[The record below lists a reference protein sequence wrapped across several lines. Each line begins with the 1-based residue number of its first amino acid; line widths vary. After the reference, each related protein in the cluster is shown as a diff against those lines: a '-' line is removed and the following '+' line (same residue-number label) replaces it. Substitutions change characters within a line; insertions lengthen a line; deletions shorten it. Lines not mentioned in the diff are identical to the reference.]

1 MKIRFII
8 SIFLLLNCFL
18 FSCKKPGCLGSAGPI
33 TTEVRQINGYRQL
46 ILADNISV
54 ELIQSNMERLEIEGP
69 QNILPNIITT
79 VSNQAIEITNVSDCE
94 WARNPDE
101 KIHVKLY
108 FINLDKIDYRGSGN
122 ITNRDTLKLD
132 YLQIESNI
140 GAGDIN
146 LTLNNKYT
154 GSYIFKENAHIVL
167 HGKSE
172 VCYTYTNARAKSD
185 MSDFVV
191 KKMVIEYGGLADT
204 YINVTDELDAIL
216 FWRGNIYYKGNPVVT
231 RSQVYSTG
239 QLIHIP

>member
-1 MKIRFII
+1 MV
-8 SIFLLLNCFL
+8 
-18 FSCKKPGCLGSAGPI
+18 SCKKPGCLGSAGTVSVEI
-33 TTEVRQINGYRQL
+33 RQVTGFHQL

-79 VSNQAIEITNVSDCE
+79 ITNQALEITNVSDCE

-101 KIHVKLY
+101 KINVRLY
-108 FINLDKIDYRGSGN
+108 FKNLDKIDYRGSGN

-146 LTLNNKYT
+146 LTLDNKYT
-154 GSYIFKENAHIVL
+154 GAYIFKENAHINL
-167 HGKSE
+167 HGKTE
-172 VCYTYTNARAKSD
+172 VCYTYANARARAD
-185 MSDFVV
+185 MRDFVV

-216 FWRGNIYYKGNPVVT
+216 FWKGSVYYKGNPVIT
-231 RSQVYSTG
+231 RSQYYSTG
-239 QLIHIP
+239 KLVKMP